1 MVVSIVF
8 LPNARLRCARRRDA
22 LIVADVTL
30 GYFFA
35 NVHGRR
41 GSAHTQRTY
50 VVWGGR
56 RRGVVVRTRQHS
68 GRQSSGAG
76 QTPPEIN
83 RIGESLKIFTNR
95 FANTRAGVCVRR
107 HLYAFRCL
115 STAVAFPSWA
125 GKLARC
131 CLVIFFDATANVVFG
146 CFFLL
151 LSTGP
156 LVPFR
161 WIHRWGGL
169 QHREQRGKVVGKI
182 HSAKTNQCERTNEWY
197 TRPCQARM

>member
-1 MVVSIVF
+1 MRRREVVTFANPSRIARPSPHPASPAAVVVSIVF

-95 FANTRAGVCVRR
+95 FANTRAGVCVCVCAKAFVCFPVPLHSRCVSQLGWEACSVLLG
-107 HLYAFRCL
+107 HIFRCYSKRRL
-115 STAVAFPSWA
+115 
-125 GKLARC
+125 R
-131 CLVIFFDATANVVFG
+131 
-146 CFFLL
+146 LL
-151 LSTGP
+151 LPAPLNGSISPVSVDPPLTAGP
-156 LVPFR
+156 
-161 WIHRWGGL
+161 G
-169 QHREQRGKVVGKI
+169 
-182 HSAKTNQCERTNEWY
+182 T
-197 TRPCQARM
+197 